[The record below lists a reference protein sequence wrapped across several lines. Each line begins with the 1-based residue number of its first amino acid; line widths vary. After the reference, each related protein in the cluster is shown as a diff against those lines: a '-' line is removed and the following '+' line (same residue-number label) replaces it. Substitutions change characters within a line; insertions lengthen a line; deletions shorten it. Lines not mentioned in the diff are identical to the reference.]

1 MIKNS
6 LHHWSTRNSCAKSLK
21 IYFVSR
27 QLLQDV
33 WEISIF
39 QIWKA
44 AIWSCTPTFCWAA
57 LSWLRSKVIC
67 SFWDSLFMYPLASCH
82 LVIFSVSQSSKNGD
96 LQGQISTE
104 IGQLFISNDLAISPL
119 HSQLIHHLFFFRVFG
134 CVSYKLIRKINWM
147 KLEP

>member
-6 LHHWSTRNSCAKSLK
+6 LYHWSTRNSYAKSLK
-21 IYFVSR
+21 IYSVSR

-44 AIWSCTPTFCWAA
+44 AIWSCIPTFCWAA
-57 LSWLRSKVIC
+57 LSWLRCKVTC
-67 SFWDSLFMYPLASCH
+67 SFWDSLCMYSWASH
-82 LVIFSVSQSSKNGD
+82 HQVIFSASQSSKNGD
-96 LQGQISTE
+96 LQRQISTE
-104 IGQLFISNDLAISPL
+104 IGQLFISNSLGISPL

-134 CVSYKLIRKINWM
+134 WCFI
-147 KLEP
+147 